1 MFVPEPGAFD
11 RGVYNPNVGHS
22 ITILTRALELYRG
35 LKIQMSNALGIAWGI
50 LNFSID

>member
-11 RGVYNPNVGHS
+11 RGVYNHTVGHS
-22 ITILTRALELYRG
+22 ITILTRSLELYQ
-35 LKIQMSNALGIAWGI
+35 LKILLSNALGI

>member
-11 RGVYNPNVGHS
+11 REVYNPNVGHS
-22 ITILTRALELYRG
+22 ITILTRALELYQ
-35 LKIQMSNALGIAWGI
+35 LKIRMSNALGIAWGI